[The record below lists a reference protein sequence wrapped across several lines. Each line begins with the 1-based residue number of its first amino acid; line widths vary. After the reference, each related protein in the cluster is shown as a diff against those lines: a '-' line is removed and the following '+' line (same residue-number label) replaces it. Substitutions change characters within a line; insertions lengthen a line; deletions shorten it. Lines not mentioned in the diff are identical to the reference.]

1 MVKSVENKPV
11 EVSKSQIAA
20 TAKKAMLRIVFWVLF
35 LGILYGLWLNPQ
47 IITNMVKFIS
57 MQTATE
63 ESQEENTVREDEFY
77 RRMNVLQNQINQLQ
91 NQISSLPEGSSATVD
106 LSRFDSKLEAIE
118 KQNLNVIDS
127 KADVATVLGIIT
139 RLDKIEERLDTL
151 AKISD
156 DGALVLTATMMVK
169 ESSEKYQGEVPHNR
183 EALENLAG
191 VGRKTANVVL
201 NVWFNEPTLAVDTH
215 VMRISHRLNMSDGK
229 NPLEVEKD
237 LLKVLP
243 DNYKKNANHWL
254 VLFGRYICKAQ
265 KPDCPN
271 CPVSSFCHSADKRI

>member
-1 MVKSVENKPV
+1 MIRPQAEILEIMDIFNQKDPNPRCELNYSNAYTLLVAV
-11 EVSKSQIAA
+11 
-20 TAKKAMLRIVFWVLF
+20 VLSAQSTDK
-35 LGILYGLWLNPQ
+35 GVNR
-47 IITNMVKFIS
+47 
-57 MQTATE
+57 ATE
-63 ESQEENTVREDEFY
+63 ELFK
-77 RRMNVLQNQINQLQ
+77 I
-91 NQISSLPEGSSATVD
+91 
-106 LSRFDSKLEAIE
+106 
-118 KQNLNVIDS
+118 
-127 KADVATVLGIIT
+127 ADTPQKMAALG
-139 RLDKIEERLDTL
+139 LDKLKQYIKTIGLYNNK
-151 AKISD
+151 AKNII
-156 DGALVLTATMMVK
+156 ALSKELT
-169 ESSEKYQGEVPHNR
+169 EKYQGEVPHNR

-229 NPLEVEKD
+229 NPVEVEKD

>member
-1 MVKSVENKPV
+1 MIRPQAEILEIMDIFNQKDPNPRCELNYSNAYTLLVAV
-11 EVSKSQIAA
+11 
-20 TAKKAMLRIVFWVLF
+20 VLSAQSTDK
-35 LGILYGLWLNPQ
+35 GVNR
-47 IITNMVKFIS
+47 
-57 MQTATE
+57 ATE
-63 ESQEENTVREDEFY
+63 ELFK
-77 RRMNVLQNQINQLQ
+77 I
-91 NQISSLPEGSSATVD
+91 
-106 LSRFDSKLEAIE
+106 
-118 KQNLNVIDS
+118 
-127 KADVATVLGIIT
+127 ADTPQKMAALG
-139 RLDKIEERLDTL
+139 LDKLKHYIKTIGLYNNK
-151 AKISD
+151 AKNII
-156 DGALVLTATMMVK
+156 ALSKELT
-169 ESSEKYQGEVPHNR
+169 EKYQGQVPHNR

>member
-1 MVKSVENKPV
+1 MIRPQAEILEIMDIFNQKDPNPRCELNYSNAYTLLVAV
-11 EVSKSQIAA
+11 
-20 TAKKAMLRIVFWVLF
+20 VLSAQSTDK
-35 LGILYGLWLNPQ
+35 GVNR
-47 IITNMVKFIS
+47 
-57 MQTATE
+57 ATE
-63 ESQEENTVREDEFY
+63 ELF
-77 RRMNVLQNQINQLQ
+77 
-91 NQISSLPEGSSATVD
+91 
-106 LSRFDSKLEAIE
+106 KL
-118 KQNLNVIDS
+118 
-127 KADVATVLGIIT
+127 ADTPQKMAALG
-139 RLDKIEERLDTL
+139 LDKLKQYIKTIGLYNNK
-151 AKISD
+151 AKNII
-156 DGALVLTATMMVK
+156 ALSKELT
-169 ESSEKYQGEVPHNR
+169 EKYQGEVPHNR

>member
-1 MVKSVENKPV
+1 MIRPQAEILEIMDIFNQKDPNPRCELNYSNAYTLLVAV
-11 EVSKSQIAA
+11 
-20 TAKKAMLRIVFWVLF
+20 VLSAQSTDK
-35 LGILYGLWLNPQ
+35 GVNR
-47 IITNMVKFIS
+47 
-57 MQTATE
+57 ATE
-63 ESQEENTVREDEFY
+63 ELFKISNTPQKMVALGLD
-77 RRMNVLQNQINQLQ
+77 
-91 NQISSLPEGSSATVD
+91 
-106 LSRFDSKLEAIE
+106 KLKHYI
-118 KQNLNVIDS
+118 KTIGLYNN
-127 KADVATVLGIIT
+127 KAKNIIT
-139 RLDKIEERLDTL
+139 LSKE
-151 AKISD
+151 
-156 DGALVLTATMMVK
+156 LT
-169 ESSEKYQGEVPHNR
+169 EKYQGEVPHNR

>member
-1 MVKSVENKPV
+1 MIRPQAEILEIMDIFNQKDPNPRCELNYSNAYTLLVAV
-11 EVSKSQIAA
+11 
-20 TAKKAMLRIVFWVLF
+20 VLSAQSTDK
-35 LGILYGLWLNPQ
+35 GVNR
-47 IITNMVKFIS
+47 
-57 MQTATE
+57 ATE
-63 ESQEENTVREDEFY
+63 ELFK
-77 RRMNVLQNQINQLQ
+77 I
-91 NQISSLPEGSSATVD
+91 
-106 LSRFDSKLEAIE
+106 
-118 KQNLNVIDS
+118 
-127 KADVATVLGIIT
+127 ADTPQKMAALG
-139 RLDKIEERLDTL
+139 LDKLKRYIKTIGLYNNK
-151 AKISD
+151 AKNII
-156 DGALVLTATMMVK
+156 ALSKELT
-169 ESSEKYQGEVPHNR
+169 EKYQGEVPHNR

>member
-1 MVKSVENKPV
+1 MIRPQAEILEIMDIFNQKDPNPRCELNYSNAYTLLVAV
-11 EVSKSQIAA
+11 
-20 TAKKAMLRIVFWVLF
+20 VLSAQSTDK
-35 LGILYGLWLNPQ
+35 GVNR
-47 IITNMVKFIS
+47 
-57 MQTATE
+57 ATE
-63 ESQEENTVREDEFY
+63 ELFK
-77 RRMNVLQNQINQLQ
+77 I
-91 NQISSLPEGSSATVD
+91 
-106 LSRFDSKLEAIE
+106 
-118 KQNLNVIDS
+118 
-127 KADVATVLGIIT
+127 ADTPQKMAALG
-139 RLDKIEERLDTL
+139 LDKLKHYIKTIGLYNNK
-151 AKISD
+151 AKNII
-156 DGALVLTATMMVK
+156 ALSKELT
-169 ESSEKYQGEVPHNR
+169 EKYQGEVPHNR
-183 EALENLAG
+183 EALETLAG